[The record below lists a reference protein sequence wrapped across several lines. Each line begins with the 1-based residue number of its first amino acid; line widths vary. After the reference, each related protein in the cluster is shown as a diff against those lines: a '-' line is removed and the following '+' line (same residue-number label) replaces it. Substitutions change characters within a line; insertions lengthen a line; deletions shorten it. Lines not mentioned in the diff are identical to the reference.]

1 MKKALFCLLFVVAGN
16 ILNLKAQTTG
26 SITVGGDID
35 KFYPTTW
42 VDGGWNS
49 NVVSQ
54 LEIGR
59 SSVHANSNWRGSL
72 IARFDFHVTNWGH
85 GANFIDADIIQDH
98 NSTESV
104 KFIAGWSDA
113 TFVNASAR
121 IIIWLRGGGTT
132 YYYKSLFPVAPVV
145 YDGLANPLPFLEE
158 DGPPHNFKTTLDPYV
173 NSNGLS
179 KQGTAYFYGDGPNYF
194 SGNVGVGTWNTKG
207 YKLAVAGNMIAESV
221 KVQLQ
226 GSWADYVF
234 EDNYKLQSLSEV
246 EAFVKKNKH
255 LPEIPSAE
263 TAKTHGIDLE
273 DMNAKLLKK
282 IEELTLHLIDMK
294 KGMEKQEK
302 EIQDLKSKIK

>member
-1 MKKALFCLLFVVAGN
+1 MKNTLFCLLFFVAGT

-26 SITVGGDID
+26 SITVGGDFD
-35 KFYPTTW
+35 KFYPTLWT
-42 VDGGWNS
+42 DGGWND
-49 NVVSQ
+49 NVASQ

-72 IARFDFHVTNWGH
+72 IARFDFHVSNWGN
-85 GANFIDADIIQDH
+85 GANFIDANIIQDH
-98 NSTESV
+98 NSSITLD
-104 KFIAGWSDA
+104 FIAGWKDVS
-113 TFVNASAR
+113 SANSSAK

-132 YYYKSLFPVAPVV
+132 YFYKSLYPSSPVV
-145 YDGLANPLPFLEE
+145 YDGVANPLPFQEMN
-158 DGPPHNFKTTLDPYV
+158 GPTYTFKTGRDPYV
-173 NSNGLS
+173 NSNGIS
-179 KQGTAYFYGDGPNYF
+179 KEGTALFYGASPNYF
-194 SGNVGVGTWNTKG
+194 AGNVGIGARDTKG

-234 EDNYKLQSLSEV
+234 DDDYKLQSLSEI

-263 TAKTHGIDLE
+263 AAKTHGIDLE

-294 KGMEKQEK
+294 KGMERQEK